1 MLINLFATD
10 YMNFTKRVIFLLIV
24 CLSISTISFAQT
36 DDLDFDQQNTEE
48 LAEEEW
54 EDDDEIQVVDVESV
68 ENQNIVDQVYAYVDV
83 VQDISQQ
90 EEGVVSWALY
100 SDVSGFVAYAPNK
113 ERDIFLLKRYDVIK
127 GYDEEESKNYI
138 YIKEY
143 IFNKNQAWDFIY
155 ERIYDNEGKLKYFV
169 RRYNTYN
176 SGCAEVAFEESE
188 YFYNPNGD
196 LVKKTYQIYDSQ
208 NNPLDIDNC
217 YMDREVYDKYMLLQD
232 FLRTNPLPLEE

>member
-1 MLINLFATD
+1 
-10 YMNFTKRVIFLLIV
+10 MNFTKRVIFLLIV
-24 CLSISTISFAQT
+24 CLNISTISFAQT
-36 DDLDFDQQNTEE
+36 DDVDFDQQNTEE

-83 VQDISQQ
+83 LQDISQQ

>member
-1 MLINLFATD
+1 
-10 YMNFTKRVIFLLIV
+10 MNFTKRVIFLLIV

-232 FLRTNPLPLEE
+232 FLKTNPLPLEE

>member
-1 MLINLFATD
+1 
-10 YMNFTKRVIFLLIV
+10 MNFTKRVIFLLIV

-36 DDLDFDQQNTEE
+36 DDVDFDQQNTEE

-83 VQDISQQ
+83 LQDISQQ
-90 EEGVVSWALY
+90 DEGVVSWALY

-155 ERIYDNEGKLKYFV
+155 ERIYDNDGKLKYFV

>member
-1 MLINLFATD
+1 
-10 YMNFTKRVIFLLIV
+10 MNFTKRVIFLLIV

-36 DDLDFDQQNTEE
+36 DDVDFDQQNTEE

-83 VQDISQQ
+83 VQDISHQ

>member
-1 MLINLFATD
+1 
-10 YMNFTKRVIFLLIV
+10 MNFTKRVIFLLIV

-36 DDLDFDQQNTEE
+36 DDVDFDQQNTEDTT
-48 LAEEEW
+48 EEEW
-54 EDDDEIQVVDVESV
+54 EEDDEILIVDVESV

>member
-1 MLINLFATD
+1 
-10 YMNFTKRVIFLLIV
+10 MNFTKRVIFLLIV

-36 DDLDFDQQNTEE
+36 DDVDFDQQNTEDTT
-48 LAEEEW
+48 EEEW
-54 EDDDEIQVVDVESV
+54 EEDDEILIVDVESV

-127 GYDEEESKNYI
+127 GYDEEESKNYV

>member
-1 MLINLFATD
+1 
-10 YMNFTKRVIFLLIV
+10 MNFTKRVIFLLIV

-36 DDLDFDQQNTEE
+36 DDVDFDQQNTEE

-217 YMDREVYDKYMLLQD
+217 YMDKEVYDKYMLLQD

>member
-1 MLINLFATD
+1 
-10 YMNFTKRVIFLLIV
+10 MNFTKRVIFLLIV

>member
-1 MLINLFATD
+1 
-10 YMNFTKRVIFLLIV
+10 MNFTKRVIFLLIV

-127 GYDEEESKNYI
+127 GYDEEESKNYV

>member
-1 MLINLFATD
+1 
-10 YMNFTKRVIFLLIV
+10 MNFTKRVIFLLIV
-24 CLSISTISFAQT
+24 CLNISTISFAQT
-36 DDLDFDQQNTEE
+36 DDVDFDQQNTEE

>member
-1 MLINLFATD
+1 
-10 YMNFTKRVIFLLIV
+10 MNFTKRVIFLLIV
-24 CLSISTISFAQT
+24 CLSISTMSFAQT
-36 DDLDFDQQNTEE
+36 DDVDFDQQNTEE

>member
-1 MLINLFATD
+1 
-10 YMNFTKRVIFLLIV
+10 MNFTKRVIFLLIV

-83 VQDISQQ
+83 LQDISQQ

>member
-1 MLINLFATD
+1 
-10 YMNFTKRVIFLLIV
+10 MNFTKRVIFLLIV

-36 DDLDFDQQNTEE
+36 DDVDFDQQNTEE

-155 ERIYDNEGKLKYFV
+155 ERIYDNDGKLKYFV

>member
-1 MLINLFATD
+1 
-10 YMNFTKRVIFLLIV
+10 MNFTKRVIFLLIV

-36 DDLDFDQQNTEE
+36 DDVDFDQQNTEE

-155 ERIYDNEGKLKYFV
+155 ERIYDNDGKLKYFV

-208 NNPLDIDNC
+208 NNPLYIDNC

>member
-1 MLINLFATD
+1 
-10 YMNFTKRVIFLLIV
+10 MNFTKRVIFLLIV

-36 DDLDFDQQNTEE
+36 DDVDFDQQNTEE

-232 FLRTNPLPLEE
+232 FLRTNPLPLKE

>member
-1 MLINLFATD
+1 
-10 YMNFTKRVIFLLIV
+10 MNFTKRVIFLLIV

-36 DDLDFDQQNTEE
+36 DDVDFDQQNTEE

-68 ENQNIVDQVYAYVDV
+68 ENQNIVDRVYAYVDV

-113 ERDIFLLKRYDVIK
+113 ERDIFLLKRYDVIE

-155 ERIYDNEGKLKYFV
+155 ERIYDNDGKLKYFV

>member
-1 MLINLFATD
+1 
-10 YMNFTKRVIFLLIV
+10 MNFTKRVIFLLIV

-83 VQDISQQ
+83 VQDISHQ

-155 ERIYDNEGKLKYFV
+155 ERIYDNDGKLKYFV

-232 FLRTNPLPLEE
+232 FLKTNPLPLEE

>member
-1 MLINLFATD
+1 
-10 YMNFTKRVIFLLIV
+10 MNFTKRVIFLLIV

-36 DDLDFDQQNTEE
+36 DDFDFDQQNTEE

-83 VQDISQQ
+83 LQDISQQ

>member
-1 MLINLFATD
+1 
-10 YMNFTKRVIFLLIV
+10 MNFTKRVIFLLIV

-83 VQDISQQ
+83 LQDISQQ
-90 EEGVVSWALY
+90 GEGVVSWALY

>member
-1 MLINLFATD
+1 
-10 YMNFTKRVIFLLIV
+10 MNFTKRVIFLLIV

-36 DDLDFDQQNTEE
+36 DDVDFDQQNTEE

-113 ERDIFLLKRYDVIK
+113 VRDIFLLKRYDVIK

>member
-1 MLINLFATD
+1 
-10 YMNFTKRVIFLLIV
+10 MNFTKRVIFLLIV

-36 DDLDFDQQNTEE
+36 DDVDFDQQNTEE

-232 FLRTNPLPLEE
+232 FLKTNPLPLEE

>member
-1 MLINLFATD
+1 
-10 YMNFTKRVIFLLIV
+10 MNFTKRVIFLLIF

-36 DDLDFDQQNTEE
+36 DDVDFDQQNTEE

-232 FLRTNPLPLEE
+232 FLKTNPLPLEE

>member
-1 MLINLFATD
+1 
-10 YMNFTKRVIFLLIV
+10 MNFTKRVIFLLIV

-36 DDLDFDQQNTEE
+36 DDVDFDQQNTEE

-83 VQDISQQ
+83 LQDISQQ

-155 ERIYDNEGKLKYFV
+155 ERIYDNDGKLKYFV

>member
-1 MLINLFATD
+1 
-10 YMNFTKRVIFLLIV
+10 MNFTKRVIFLLIV

-155 ERIYDNEGKLKYFV
+155 ERIYDNDGKLKYFV

>member
-1 MLINLFATD
+1 
-10 YMNFTKRVIFLLIV
+10 MNFTKRVIFLLIV

-83 VQDISQQ
+83 VQDISHQ

>member
-1 MLINLFATD
+1 
-10 YMNFTKRVIFLLIV
+10 MNFTKRVIFLLIV

-36 DDLDFDQQNTEE
+36 DDVDFDQQNTEE

-83 VQDISQQ
+83 LQDISQQ

>member
-1 MLINLFATD
+1 
-10 YMNFTKRVIFLLIV
+10 MNFTKRVIFLLIV

-36 DDLDFDQQNTEE
+36 DDVDFDQQNTEE